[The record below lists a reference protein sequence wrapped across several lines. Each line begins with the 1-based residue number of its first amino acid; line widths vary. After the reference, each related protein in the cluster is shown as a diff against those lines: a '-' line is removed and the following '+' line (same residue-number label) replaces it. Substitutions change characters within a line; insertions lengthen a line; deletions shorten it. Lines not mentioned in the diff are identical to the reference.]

1 MQSDNEIL
9 NSIWKSYNY
18 KSRIN
23 MCHIFFECL
32 YSNGKAIAPPWL
44 QHTSPTLSVC
54 CKIQISNHES
64 RKISQSF
71 SESHVGGT
79 YVTSS

>member
-23 MCHIFFECL
+23 ICVTFF
-32 YSNGKAIAPPWL
+32 
-44 QHTSPTLSVC
+44 LSAF
-54 CKIQISNHES
+54 IQMV
-64 RKISQSF
+64 KP
-71 SESHVGGT
+71 
-79 YVTSS
+79 